1 MNRSD
6 SESARAIVF
15 SFFIS
20 SMHVS
25 FDYAPHTVPLLFLFI
40 CALHCH
46 KGAYQGASMASWL
59 SHLKL
64 PNLLSPEEYQVVPLI
79 DT

>member
-20 SMHVS
+20 SMHIG
-25 FDYAPHTVPLLFLFI
+25 FDYSPHTVPLLFLFF
-40 CALHCH
+40 CASLCH
-46 KGAYQGASMASWL
+46 KGAYQGAFMASWL

-64 PNLLSPEEYQVVPLI
+64 PSLLSPEEYWVVPLI